1 MLLFKVKNF
10 FIKSRFPLPPAISSD
25 PHLVCL
31 EDYPIHTVTGLVK
44 QWLRELPDPLMTFM
58 HYNDFLHAIGEKG
71 FSHKGAAFFSVSH
84 VWVYAFSFN

>member
-1 MLLFKVKNF
+1 M
-10 FIKSRFPLPPAISSD
+10 SSD

-58 HYNDFLHAIGEKG
+58 HYNDFLHAIGEKD
-71 FSHKGAAFFSVSH
+71 FSHKGAAFFSVSC
-84 VWVYAFSFN
+84 VQVYAISFNEKNSDGTSEHSKSKH